1 LFRVCFAAER
11 RRRGAL
17 SSAMLGVAR
26 RAAQV
31 KQRRRRKCL
40 HCGELFQPDA
50 RNAHHQRY
58 CGEAACRRA
67 SKAASQRRWVSKA
80 ANRDYFRG
88 AAHVARVRAWRA
100 AHPGYRRRGE
110 AQGDAALQD
119 VLSAQAVE
127 LKTESE
133 VLTQTVLQDLFG
145 AQPIVLIGLIA
156 NLTGSALQE
165 DIARSARR
173 FQQLGQDILSGGTPV
188 VGGARDAQNPVGSSP
203 APPGTAPVQLG
214 RPAPGA

>member
-1 LFRVCFAAER
+1 MRRSFFSGVFFLPLVSILFFRLWILFCVFFGAGR
-11 RRRGAL
+11 RRRGWVL
-17 SSAMLGVAR
+17 SPMLGAAR

-67 SKAASQRRWVSKA
+67 SKAASQRRWLGLA
-80 ANRDYFRG
+80 ANREYFRG
-88 AAHVARVRAWRA
+88 AANVERVRAWRA
-100 AHPGYRRRGE
+100 EHPGYWRRDE
-110 AQGDAALQD
+110 AQTSPALQD
-119 VLSAQAVE
+119 VLSAQSVE
-127 LKTESE
+127 MDTESA
-133 VLTQTVLQDLFG
+133 VLARAALQDLFS

-165 DIARSARR
+165 AMPHA
-173 FQQLGQDILSGGTPV
+173 
-188 VGGARDAQNPVGSSP
+188 A
-203 APPGTAPVQLG
+203 
-214 RPAPGA
+214 